1 MMTTRRRRVSRDAVV
16 VTVILA
22 VAISAMLSVAGA
34 RTVTGCPSQEPGGTE
49 QCVTEFQWRLW

>member
-1 MMTTRRRRVSRDAVV
+1 MPLRRPSRDTVV